1 MNKSL
6 SLIKMI
12 SNITLFILL
21 NISVFLI
28 LCHRGIK
35 YAFGKVTFE
44 QILFHLNVPV
54 ETVDADTY
62 KTLFIFV
69 GIYVIFL
76 LIHTYIFINF
86 IHNSNNMSKIYDD
99 FRAFYNH
106 ILRVIKKF
114 FNKTI
119 IYIVICI
126 TIFITTILYID
137 KKYEIKKYYNTETS
151 SFIEKNYT
159 KGTVSFN
166 EKRNLVLIF
175 LESMEKGYTNASVLE
190 KNLIPELE
198 DISKK
203 HISFSGYI
211 QSRGSGWTQASH
223 INMLMGIPLLFP
235 KGVMEK
241 NTQKSNIKEFLPN
254 ASSLPRVLHSNGYS
268 TQVFLGSDSTFSDLD
283 KFFATHNFDNLYD
296 RRYFDGKGYKKKENL
311 GTGWGYKDSF
321 IYDRAFDEYKKLS
334 SENKPF
340 FMMLETIDTHLPNG
354 YVEKNQKE
362 FGDIRDAIRQSSIMC
377 LNFIKKLYEYNKL
390 YNTTVVIVGDHC
402 WMMNRSV
409 KLTEKMDKVKPREI
423 YNVFINSCFSNEN
436 ITHKRHYAPFD
447 LAPTILEAVGAT
459 LEGHR
464 FGLGTSLFSNEKT
477 LLEKHGVKYIND
489 ELSKKSPFYLN
500 LF

>member
-6 SLIKMI
+6 SRIKMI

-44 QILFHLNVPV
+44 QILFHLNVPI
-54 ETVDADTY
+54 ETVDADAY
-62 KTLFIFV
+62 KILFVF
-69 GIYVIFL
+69 GMAYVIFL

-86 IHNSNNMSKIYDD
+86 IHKSNKLSKIYDD
-99 FRAFYNH
+99 FIILYNC
-106 ILRVIKKF
+106 IFAIYKKF
-114 FNKTI
+114 FKNTI
-119 IYIVICI
+119 AYSIICI
-126 TIFITTILYID
+126 TVFVITVLYIN
-137 KKYEIKKYYNTETS
+137 KKYEIKKYYSTETS

-175 LESMEKGYTNASVLE
+175 LESMERGYTNASVLE

-211 QSRGSGWTQASH
+211 QTRGSGWTQASH
-223 INMLMGIPLLFP
+223 INMLMGIPLMFP
-235 KGVMEK
+235 KGVMET
-241 NTQKSNIKEFLPN
+241 NTQKSNIKEFMPN
-254 ASSLPRVLHSNGYS
+254 GSSLPRVLHSNGYS
-268 TQVFLGSDSTFSDLD
+268 TQVFLGSNSTFSDLD
-283 KFFATHNFDNLYD
+283 KFFATHNFDKLYD
-296 RRYFDGKGYKKKENL
+296 RCYFDSKGYKKKENL
-311 GTGWGYKDSF
+311 GTGWGYKDAF
-321 IYDRAFDEYKKLS
+321 LYDRALDEYKRLS
-334 SENKPF
+334 SDNKPF
-340 FMMLETIDTHLPNG
+340 FLMLETIDTHLPNG
-354 YVEKNQKE
+354 YVEETQKE
-362 FGDIRDAIRQSSIMC
+362 FGDIRDSIRQSSIMC
-377 LNFIKKLYEYNKL
+377 SNFIKKLYEYNKL
-390 YNTTVVIVGDHC
+390 YNTTVVIVGDHN

-436 ITHKRHYAPFD
+436 ITRKRHYAPFD
-447 LAPTILEAVGAT
+447 MAPTILEAIGAT

-477 LLEKHGVKYIND
+477 LLEKHGAKYIND